1 VQIALLKKACMDALA
16 QSNLPT
22 LDTND
27 TPSANQNPG
36 ILPKVLNTLSAL
48 RLFLLLIGLALV
60 SQFFVI
66 VPAGHQG
73 VLLRFGAVQEKV
85 LSEGLHPVLPV
96 RDSVRPMTLRI
107 QSQQFHSEAASRDLQ
122 DVEFDVAISWHL
134 EPNQVPRIY
143 QRLGDETKIVSTVI
157 EPALEDGL
165 KAVVAHFR
173 AEELI
178 TDRDHVKES
187 LFQLLFERLKI
198 HNIGLN
204 SVDLLQVDFSKQ
216 FRLAVEAK
224 QVAEQDA
231 KRAAYDADKARRLA
245 EAKVFLA
252 DGQARAQQLLQTSL
266 TPEVLEHEAIEKWN
280 GHLPLVMDHQNLAID
295 IKSLLKADN
304 KIKEPERR
312 R

>member
-1 VQIALLKKACMDALA
+1 
-16 QSNLPT
+16 
-22 LDTND
+22 
-27 TPSANQNPG
+27 
-36 ILPKVLNTLSAL
+36 
-48 RLFLLLIGLALV
+48 
-60 SQFFVI
+60 
-66 VPAGHQG
+66 
-73 VLLRFGAVQEKV
+73 
-85 LSEGLHPVLPV
+85 
-96 RDSVRPMTLRI
+96 
-107 QSQQFHSEAASRDLQ
+107 
-122 DVEFDVAISWHL
+122 
-134 EPNQVPRIY
+134 
-143 QRLGDETKIVSTVI
+143 VSTVI

-187 LFQLLFERLKI
+187 LYQLLFERLKS
-198 HNIGLN
+198 HDIGLD

-231 KRAAYDADKARRLA
+231 KRAAYEAVKARRLA
-245 EAKVFLA
+245 EAQVYLA

-266 TPEVLEHEAIEKWN
+266 TPGVLKHEAIEKWN
-280 GHLPLVMDHQNLAID
+280 GHLPLVMDHQSLAVD
-295 IKSLLKADN
+295 IKSLLKAEN

>member
-1 VQIALLKKACMDALA
+1 MDALA
-16 QSNLPT
+16 QRNLPT

-27 TPSANQNPG
+27 TSSANQDPG
-36 ILPKVLNTLSAL
+36 IQKRVVNTVSVL
-48 RLFLLLIGLALV
+48 RLFLMLIALALV

-85 LSEGLHPVLPV
+85 LSEGLHPVLPG

-107 QSQQFHSEAASRDLQ
+107 QTQQFRSEAASRDLQ

-134 EPNQVPRIY
+134 EPNQVSRIY
-143 QRLGDETKIVSTVI
+143 RRLGDEIKIVSTVI

-165 KAVVAHFR
+165 KSVVAHFR

-178 TDRDHVKES
+178 TDRDRVKES
-187 LFQLLFERLKI
+187 LYQLLFDRLKS
-198 HNIGLN
+198 HNIGLD

-231 KRAAYDADKARRLA
+231 KRAAYEAVKARRLA
-245 EAKVFLA
+245 EAKVYLA

-280 GHLPLVMDHQNLAID
+280 GHLPLVMDHESLAID
-295 IKSLLKADN
+295 IKSLLKSDN
-304 KIKEPERR
+304 KIKELERR

>member
-1 VQIALLKKACMDALA
+1 MDALA
-16 QSNLPT
+16 EHHQPT
-22 LDTND
+22 LDPHSSSSTNQ
-27 TPSANQNPG
+27 SAG
-36 ILPKVLNTLSAL
+36 MLPKLFNALSAL
-48 RLFLLLIGLALV
+48 RLFLLLIGLAFI

-73 VLLRFGAVQEKV
+73 VLMRFGAVQERV
-85 LSEGLHPVLPV
+85 LTEGLHPILPV
-96 RDSVRPMTLRI
+96 RDSVTAMTLRV
-107 QSQQFHSEAASRDLQ
+107 QSQKFRSEAASRDLQ
-122 DVEFDVAISWHL
+122 DVGFDVAVSWHL
-134 EPNQVPRIY
+134 QPNQVARIY
-143 QRLGDETKIVSTVI
+143 QRLGDGSTIENTII

-178 TDRDHVKES
+178 TDRDHVKKS
-187 LFQLLFERLKI
+187 LNQVLSDRLKSYD
-198 HNIGLN
+198 IGLD

-231 KRAAYDADKARRLA
+231 KRAEYEAVKARRLA
-245 EAKVFLA
+245 DAKVFLA
-252 DGQARAQQLLQTSL
+252 DGQARAQQLLQSGL

-280 GHLPLVMDHQNLAID
+280 GHLPLVMDHESLAID

-304 KIKEPERR
+304 KLKAPDRR

>member
-1 VQIALLKKACMDALA
+1 MLIA
-16 QSNLPT
+16 
-22 LDTND
+22 
-27 TPSANQNPG
+27 
-36 ILPKVLNTLSAL
+36 
-48 RLFLLLIGLALV
+48 LALV

-85 LSEGLHPVLPV
+85 LSEGLHPVLPG

-107 QSQQFHSEAASRDLQ
+107 QSQQFRSEAASRDLQ

-134 EPNQVPRIY
+134 EPNQVSRIY
-143 QRLGDETKIVSTVI
+143 RRLGDETKIVSTVI

-165 KAVVAHFR
+165 KSVVAHFR

-178 TDRDHVKES
+178 TDRDRVKES
-187 LFQLLFERLKI
+187 LYQLLFERLKG
-198 HNIGLN
+198 HNIGLD

-231 KRAAYDADKARRLA
+231 KRAAYEAVKARRLA
-245 EAKVFLA
+245 EAKVYLA

-280 GHLPLVMDHQNLAID
+280 GHLPLVMDHESLAID
-295 IKSLLKADN
+295 IKSLLKSDN
-304 KIKEPERR
+304 KIKELERR

>member
-1 VQIALLKKACMDALA
+1 MDALA
-16 QSNLPT
+16 QRNLPT

-36 ILPKVLNTLSAL
+36 ILPKVLNTLSVI

-85 LSEGLHPVLPV
+85 LSEGLHSVLPG
-96 RDSVRPMTLRI
+96 RDSVRPMTLRL
-107 QSQQFHSEAASRDLQ
+107 QSQQFRSEAASRDLQ

-134 EPNQVPRIY
+134 ESNQVSRIY

-187 LFQLLFERLKI
+187 LYQLLFERLKS
-198 HNIGLN
+198 HNIGLD

-231 KRAAYDADKARRLA
+231 KRAAYEANKARRLA
-245 EAKVFLA
+245 EAKVYLA

-280 GHLPLVMDHQNLAID
+280 GHLPLVMDHQSLAMD

>member
-1 VQIALLKKACMDALA
+1 MDALA
-16 QSNLPT
+16 QCNLPT

-36 ILPKVLNTLSAL
+36 ILPRVVNTLSAL

-85 LSEGLHPVLPV
+85 LSEGLHSVLPG
-96 RDSVRPMTLRI
+96 RDSVRPMTLRL
-107 QSQQFHSEAASRDLQ
+107 QSQQFRSEAASRDLQ

-134 EPNQVPRIY
+134 ESNQVSRIY

-187 LFQLLFERLKI
+187 LYQLLFERLKS
-198 HNIGLN
+198 HNIGLD

-231 KRAAYDADKARRLA
+231 KRAAYEANKARRLA
-245 EAKVFLA
+245 EAKVYLA

-280 GHLPLVMDHQNLAID
+280 GHLPLVMDHQSLAMD